1 MAGVGV
7 KLNRIY
13 ENHTLTTNMIGFGYS
28 MILTITPMVLVIAA
42 VFLMMQI
49 FDVASLRYATRELYS
64 CTVLYIFIF
73 SLLTAAPFN
82 SVLSRYISDVIYEE
96 RYADIIPCYN
106 IGMFMNLA
114 FSCMAGIPFCVR
126 EYLVGGVDI
135 LFVFA
140 GYCGYV
146 VLVMVFYS
154 MLYLNVC
161 KDYRKISLFFL
172 VGMTGTVLSS
182 ILFVW
187 GLGMEKTFSMLLAL
201 DVGFL
206 IIAVMEH
213 ALIHHYFREDS
224 GDYREV
230 FAYFRKYWQL
240 VLTNTIYTLGL
251 YVHNFVFWTTDLRM
265 EVAESFVCVP
275 VYDMATCIAMFLN
288 ISSTVIFIS
297 RVEMH
302 FHERYKAYSE
312 AVIGGRG
319 SDINNAKSRMFRQLG
334 EEIFNLV
341 RIQFIITLVLYFLT
355 VIFLPRFGF
364 GGTTMRIYPC
374 LAVGYFILFIM
385 YATIIFQYYF
395 NDNGGSLLTALV
407 FLTVTLVG
415 TVFATRLH
423 DVWYG
428 IGLVLGALA
437 GFITG
442 YLRLRWLE
450 RNLDFHI
457 FCNGDL
463 IRMGKGKPP
472 EAKVFDRNE
481 RKEEE
486 KDREVRRRRR

>member
-1 MAGVGV
+1 MAGIGV

-42 VFLMMQI
+42 VFIMLQI
-49 FDVASLRYATRELYS
+49 FDVASLRYADRELYS
-64 CTVLYIFIF
+64 CTILYIFIF

-96 RYADIIPCYN
+96 NYADIIPCYHV
-106 IGMFMNLA
+106 GMVMNLC
-114 FSCMAGIPFCVR
+114 FSCLLGIPFCVR
-126 EYLVGGVDI
+126 EYLVGKVDI

-140 GYCGYV
+140 GFCGFV
-146 VLVMVFYS
+146 ALVMVFYS

-161 KDYRKISLFFL
+161 KDYKKISLYFL
-172 VGMTGTVLSS
+172 IGMAGTVLFSM
-182 ILFVW
+182 LFVW
-187 GLGMEKTFSMLLAL
+187 GIGMEKTFSMLLAL
-201 DVGFL
+201 DLGFV
-206 IIAVMEH
+206 IIAALEY
-213 ALIHHYFREDS
+213 ALIHHYFRDNS
-224 GDYREV
+224 GVYGKV
-230 FAYFRKYWQL
+230 FSYFGRYWQL
-240 VLTNTIYTLGL
+240 VLTNFIYTLGL

-319 SDINNAKSRMFRQLG
+319 SDIENTKSRMFRQLG
-334 EEIFNLV
+334 EELFNLV
-341 RIQFIITLVLYFLT
+341 RIQFIITLVIYFLT
-355 VIFLPRFGF
+355 IIFLPRFGF
-364 GGTTMRIYPC
+364 GGMTMRIYPC

-385 YATIIFQYYF
+385 YAAIIFLYYF
-395 NDNGGSLLTALV
+395 NDNSGSLLTALV
-407 FLTVTLVG
+407 FLTITLVG
-415 TVFATRLH
+415 TIFATDLS

-428 IGLVLGALA
+428 IGLVAGALA

-463 IRMGKGKPP
+463 IRMGKGKQPG
-472 EAKVFDRNE
+472 AKVFDRYNTQTDNSDKR
-481 RKEEE
+481 RK
-486 KDREVRRRRR
+486 KP